1 MDDYDDPDGYNRK
14 LGKHLQQI
22 ISNEDEGA
30 VRNQFI
36 RKKLRKL
43 LNEAF
48 KTSILMSRP
57 FTTENLLY
65 QAETYFIQPKITQR
79 ELYPLIMDKQYNLVT
94 QLINKNVILKKQRHL
109 QLQEKIL
116 LGIDVMLR
124 TPKSDEPEREDES
137 QSDSSINH

>member
-1 MDDYDDPDGYNRK
+1 MDDYDDTDGYNRK

-22 ISNEDEGA
+22 IYNEDEGA

-65 QAETYFIQPKITQR
+65 QAETYFI
-79 ELYPLIMDKQYNLVT
+79 
-94 QLINKNVILKKQRHL
+94 
-109 QLQEKIL
+109 
-116 LGIDVMLR
+116 
-124 TPKSDEPEREDES
+124 
-137 QSDSSINH
+137 

>member
-65 QAETYFIQPKITQR
+65 QAETYFI
-79 ELYPLIMDKQYNLVT
+79 
-94 QLINKNVILKKQRHL
+94 
-109 QLQEKIL
+109 
-116 LGIDVMLR
+116 
-124 TPKSDEPEREDES
+124 
-137 QSDSSINH
+137 